1 LPDRRFTVS
10 LIAPVLIY
18 LCQWKMNEIREK
30 KALLRKKIL
39 QLRSSTDPGT
49 LAELSE
55 RIRLRLEEHQLW
67 RTSRFA
73 CIYISSKPGEVDT
86 QVLIRSA
93 LEEGKKVCVPVID
106 PEDAGLGLVEID
118 RFDNLQPGYFGILE
132 PSNGVRQPF
141 DSIDWDLAV
150 VPGIAFDPLGHRI
163 GFGKGYYD
171 KLLAAKDSPKVGL
184 AFSFQ
189 MVEPFETLAHDVA
202 MDLII
207 TENETIQPA

>member
-1 LPDRRFTVS
+1 
-10 LIAPVLIY
+10 
-18 LCQWKMNEIREK
+18 M
-30 KALLRKKIL
+30 L
-39 QLRSSTDPGT
+39 QLRSSADPGT

-86 QVLIRSA
+86 QGLIHSA
-93 LEEGKKVCVPVID
+93 LEEGKRVCVPVIE
-106 PEDAGLGLVEID
+106 PENAELALVEINSL
-118 RFDNLQPGYFGILE
+118 DNLEPGYFGILE
-132 PSNGVRQPF
+132 PPNGVRQPL

-150 VPGIAFDPLGHRI
+150 VPGIAFDRLGHRI

-184 AFSFQ
+184 AYNFQ
-189 MVEPFETLAHDVA
+189 VVEPFETLPHDVA

>member
-1 LPDRRFTVS
+1 
-10 LIAPVLIY
+10 
-18 LCQWKMNEIREK
+18 MNEIREK
-30 KALLRKKIL
+30 IALLRKKML
-39 QLRSSTDPGT
+39 QLRSSADPGT

-73 CIYISSKPGEVDT
+73 CIYISSKPGEVAT
-86 QVLIRSA
+86 QGLIHSA
-93 LEEGKKVCVPVID
+93 LEEGKRVCVPVIE
-106 PEDAGLGLVEID
+106 PENAELGLVEINSL
-118 RFDNLQPGYFGILE
+118 DNLEPGYFGILE
-132 PSNGVRQPF
+132 PQNGVRQPL

-150 VPGIAFDPLGHRI
+150 VPGIAFDRLGHRI

-171 KLLAAKDSPKVGL
+171 KLLAAKDSPKIGL
-184 AFSFQ
+184 AYNFQ
-189 MVEPFETLAHDVA
+189 VVEPFETLPHDVA